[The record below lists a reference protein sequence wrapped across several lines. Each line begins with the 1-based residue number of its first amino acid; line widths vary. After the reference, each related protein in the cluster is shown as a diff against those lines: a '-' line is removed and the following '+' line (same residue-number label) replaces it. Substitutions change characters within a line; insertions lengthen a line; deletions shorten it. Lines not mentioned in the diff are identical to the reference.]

1 MAPQDSPSFFE
12 IEPVGPVTVARFT
25 HDVVLSGQRADA
37 VGKQLG
43 DLLGEP
49 GRQRLLLD
57 FTNVTSLSSHM
68 LSKLVLLNRRA
79 ESLGGRLALCNMRPD
94 VLGIFE
100 VTRLTLVLNIYPGE
114 EEALQ
119 SF

>member
-1 MAPQDSPSFFE
+1 
-12 IEPVGPVTVARFT
+12 
-25 HDVVLSGQRADA
+25 
-37 VGKQLG
+37 
-43 DLLGEP
+43 
-49 GRQRLLLD
+49 
-57 FTNVTSLSSHM
+57 M